1 MIPPSHPHRRMQSAT
16 TNVSLLTPAQTSPMS
31 EGRAKRPALT
41 RHGAATPSFGR
52 RCHFSLLPVSLGGQK
67 RFICDTSDWSLL
79 ESRVA

>member
-1 MIPPSHPHRRMQSAT
+1 
-16 TNVSLLTPAQTSPMS
+16 MS

-67 RFICDTSDWSLL
+67 RFICDTSDWGLL